1 MRGILD
7 LIKVENLNYFDTG
20 AYERVCEP
28 EFISIIINELNIE
41 LLLDIGHL
49 VICVENMHIPLD
61 SYLNRIP
68 LNTVS
73 EIQISGS
80 NIVNGILEDTHEIPN
95 EKDMEILDNI
105 LNRIQP
111 KYLTLDYYKNDQKL
125 VDGYK
130 YLAKWLQGR
139 E

>member
-1 MRGILD
+1 MKKNYIPTININSLLRNNFDG

-61 SYLNRIP
+61 
-68 LNTVS
+68 
-73 EIQISGS
+73 
-80 NIVNGILEDTHEIPN
+80 
-95 EKDMEILDNI
+95 
-105 LNRIQP
+105 
-111 KYLTLDYYKNDQKL
+111 
-125 VDGYK
+125 
-130 YLAKWLQGR
+130 
-139 E
+139 